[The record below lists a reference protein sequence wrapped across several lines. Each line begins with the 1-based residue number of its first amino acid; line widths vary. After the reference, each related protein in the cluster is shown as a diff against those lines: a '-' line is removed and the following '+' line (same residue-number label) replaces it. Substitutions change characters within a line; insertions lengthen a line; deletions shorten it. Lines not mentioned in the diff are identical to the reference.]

1 MAEQLLVWGVFS
13 VVVLLLLVLDL
24 KVFHRKAHT
33 VNIKEALLLSAFWV
47 ALALLFNL
55 LIYFW
60 KGPDKAL
67 EFLTGYLLEKS
78 LSVDNLF
85 IFLLIFSYFK
95 VPSLYQH
102 KVLFWG
108 IIGALVMRF
117 LFIFAGIALI
127 ERFHWVIYIFGAFL
141 VFIGIKMTMYKD
153 KELHPENNII
163 LRIFKKLMPVT
174 DKYEGDKFISRI
186 EGRRFATPLFVVLLV
201 VETTDIVF
209 AVDSIPAIFAIT
221 LDPFIVFTS
230 NIFAILGLRAL
241 YFALSGV
248 MQKFK
253 YLTYGLSIILVFI
266 GIKML
271 LASLYKIPIGITLG
285 FILIVLLG
293 TMLWS
298 MISSRKEEEYT
309 LSKKR

>member
-1 MAEQLLVWGVFS
+1 
-13 VVVLLLLVLDL
+13 
-24 KVFHRKAHT
+24 
-33 VNIKEALLLSAFWV
+33 
-47 ALALLFNL
+47 
-55 LIYFW
+55 
-60 KGPDKAL
+60 
-67 EFLTGYLLEKS
+67 
-78 LSVDNLF
+78 
-85 IFLLIFSYFK
+85 
-95 VPSLYQH
+95 
-102 KVLFWG
+102 
-108 IIGALVMRF
+108 VMRF